1 MTSTLEPRPNRRK
14 LAKARTRAK
23 IVEVAK
29 RLFEANGYAATT
41 IRDIAREVGMSTGAV
56 FSNFTDKADLWM
68 AVTGTEAPVETSVS
82 RAAPVMLKALRAAL
96 QFIENG
102 VEMGYIKL
110 PTTPDPALETPGLIR
125 AAIAEAEGGQ

>member
-1 MTSTLEPRPNRRK
+1 MFGALEPRPNRRK

-82 RAAPVMLKALRAAL
+82 RAAPAMLKALKAL
-96 QFIENG
+96 QAVRPSNWDDGF
-102 VEMGYIKL
+102 
-110 PTTPDPALETPGLIR
+110 DPETFDAWTL
-125 AAIAEAEGGQ
+125 ADEAVLKAEAA